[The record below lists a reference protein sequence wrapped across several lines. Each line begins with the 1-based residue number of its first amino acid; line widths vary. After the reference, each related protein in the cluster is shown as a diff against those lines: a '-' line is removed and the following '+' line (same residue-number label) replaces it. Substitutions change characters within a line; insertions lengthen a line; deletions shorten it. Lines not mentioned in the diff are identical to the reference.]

1 MKGVRVMGLFEVSRG
16 NVDFSSLGGECFL
29 RENSIISI
37 QDRGHPHANP
47 ARQADRQTGRQA
59 DKQSKCSGIAAEY
72 TCKICG
78 GHARP

>member
-1 MKGVRVMGLFEVSRG
+1 MKGVRVMCLFEVSRG

-47 ARQADRQTGRQA
+47 ARQAD
-59 DKQSKCSGIAAEY
+59 KQSKCSGIAAEY

>member
-59 DKQSKCSGIAAEY
+59 DRQTGRQTVEMFGYCRRIY
-72 TCKICG
+72 L
-78 GHARP
+78 